1 MKLLN
6 KFNLINAYAWTILS
20 TILVNGGSSQY
31 CGTRYTFDTEIEAS
45 RYFGSLSDYCN
56 YYDGIYRGFFA
67 DGSNTFGEMFI
78 FSLIIVICSFV
89 LESLTTAII
98 SKKEVHTDM
107 TIKQLIKE
115 RLIQIPFVII
125 FIWGLGLY

>member
-6 KFNLINAYAWTILS
+6 KFKVINAYAWTILS
-20 TILVNGGSSQY
+20 TILVNGGSNQY
-31 CGTRYTFDTEIEAS
+31 CGIRYDFNSEIEAS
-45 RYFGSLSDYCN
+45 RYFYSLNDYCY
-56 YYDGIYRGFFA
+56 YYDGIFRGFFA
-67 DGSNTFGEMFI
+67 DGSNTLAEIFI
-78 FSLIIVICSFV
+78 FSLIIVLCSFV

>member
-20 TILVNGGSSQY
+20 TILVNGGSNQY
-31 CGTRYTFDTEIEAS
+31 CGARYSFN
-45 RYFGSLSDYCN
+45 DYCN
-56 YYDGIYRGFFA
+56 YYEGIYRGFFA
-67 DGSNTFGEMFI
+67 DGSNTFGEIFI
-78 FSLIIVICSFV
+78 FSLIIVLCSFV